1 MAANQAVLLL
11 PLHTSGVLI
20 SQSGASERDKLVTTR
35 LRIFSLLLFGAL
47 FSLSARAGLAQYQYP
62 FQDPS
67 RPAEERI
74 TNLISLMTLD
84 EKIACLSTRTSVPRL
99 GITGTDHAEGLHG
112 LSMDGPRVGG
122 GQPGA
127 APPTAAPP
135 PGRRRFARIKT
146 TTFPQAIGM
155 AETWNPDIV
164 RQVGAAEGYEAR
176 YIAQSSKYGR
186 PDLIVMAPNSD
197 LGRDPR
203 WGRTEECYGEDP
215 FFNGTLV
222 VAMVH
227 GLQGDDPHYWQ
238 TAALLKHF
246 LANSNEDGRDH
257 TSSDF
262 DERLLREYYS
272 VPFRMGIMEGGARAF
287 MAAYNSYNGIP
298 MGVQPILKDITV
310 NEWGE
315 DGIICTDGGAMGQ
328 MVTAHHYFAD
338 LPHAV
343 AGTLHAGITKYL
355 ERAAPAVTEALNQH
369 LITEADIDQAIR
381 PNFRILLHLGLL
393 DPPAQVPY
401 SRIGTDNAPE
411 PWLTD
416 AHKAL
421 ARKVTQESI
430 VLLKNSGNLL
440 PLDRKAVKSIAV
452 IGPRANRV
460 LLDWYGGAPPYVVT
474 PLQGIQSKVG
484 AGVTVRYADGSDPDE
499 AARIARSSDVAI
511 VCVGNHPTGG
521 DNAGW
526 GKVSA
531 PSEGREA
538 VDRQSISL
546 EQEDLVKQVYAA
558 NPRTVVALI
567 SSFPYAINWTQE
579 HVPAI
584 VHMTQCSQEA
594 GNALADVLF
603 GDVNPGGRLVETWPA
618 SLDQL
623 PPMMDYDIRHGRTY
637 QYFQGKPLYPFGFG
651 LSYTTFTYSHLKTG
665 TGALSAGSPLTVSVD
680 VKNIGNRAGDEVV
693 QMYVTH
699 LGSRVARPLEQLAGF
714 QRVSLKPGETRT
726 VTLPLRAEQSAY
738 WDVKAH
744 RFVVE
749 PDYLQ
754 IRVGRSATDIKL
766 RKTVPVTLSGNSTLA
781 ETP

>member
-1 MAANQAVLLL
+1 MTLRTQAL
-11 PLHTSGVLI
+11 PL
-20 SQSGASERDKLVTTR
+20 
-35 LRIFSLLLFGAL
+35 LFLSAL
-47 FSLSARAGLAQYQYP
+47 FSLSACAGYAQSSLAPSSSAPYQYP

-74 TNLISLMTLD
+74 TNLISLLTLD
-84 EKIACLSTRTSVPRL
+84 EKIACLSTRTAVPRL
-99 GITGTDHAEGLHG
+99 GITGTNHAEGLHG
-112 LSMDGPRVGG
+112 LSLAGPRVGQA
-122 GQPGA
+122 QPGGPPMPPRP
-127 APPTAAPP
+127 APPVAPVGAP
-135 PGRRRFARIKT
+135 ARPRQVPITT

-155 AETWNPDIV
+155 AETWDPEII
-164 RQVGAAEGYEAR
+164 RAVGAAEGNEAR
-176 YIAQSSKYGR
+176 FIAQSSKYGR

-215 FFNGTLV
+215 YFNGTLV
-222 VAMVH
+222 VAMVQ
-227 GLQGDDPHYWQ
+227 GLQGNDPHYWQ

-272 VPFRMGIMEGGARAF
+272 VPFRMGIVDGGARAY

-298 MGVQPILKDITV
+298 MGVQPILEDITV
-310 NEWGE
+310 KEWGN

-328 MVTAHHYFAD
+328 MVTAHHTFAD

-355 ERAAPAVTEALNQH
+355 ERVAPLVTQALDQH
-369 LITEADIDQAIR
+369 LITEADLDQAIR

-393 DPPAQVPY
+393 DPPALVPY
-401 SRIGTDNAPE
+401 SRIGTDGALE

-430 VLLKNSGNLL
+430 VLLKNSGGLL
-440 PLDRKAVKSIAV
+440 PLDRRTIKSIAV
-452 IGPRANRV
+452 IGPRADRV

-474 PLQGIQSKVG
+474 PLAGIRSKVG
-484 AGVTVRYADGSDPDE
+484 AGVDVRYADGSDLAE
-499 AARIARSSDVAI
+499 AARIAGSSDVVI

-538 VDRQSISL
+538 VDRQSLTL
-546 EQEDLVKQVYAA
+546 EQEELVKQVYAA
-558 NPRTVVALI
+558 NPRTVVALL
-567 SSFPYAINWTQE
+567 SSFPYAINWTQA

-584 VHMTQCSQEA
+584 IHMTQCSQET

-603 GDVNPGGRLVETWPA
+603 GDYNPGGRLVETWPA

-637 QYFQGKPLYPFGFG
+637 QYFSGTPLYPFGYG
-651 LSYTTFTYSHLKTG
+651 LSYTTFAYSHLKTDA
-665 TGALSAGSPLTVSVD
+665 GAVQAGHPLQVSVD
-680 VKNIGNRAGDEVV
+680 IQNTGRRAGDEVV

-699 LGSRVARPLEQLAGF
+699 LGSAVVRPLEQLAGF
-714 QRVSLKPGETRT
+714 RRIHLKPGEKQTLS
-726 VTLPLRAEQSAY
+726 LPLTAEQTAY
-738 WDVKAH
+738 WNVKAH
-744 RFVVE
+744 KFVVE

-754 IRVGRSATDIKL
+754 LRVGSSASDIKL
-766 RKTVPVTLSGNSTLA
+766 RKTIPVVQ
-781 ETP
+781 